1 MVHGLNKYY
10 GYCCQE
16 ISNCIVYQ
24 TCTLKY
30 LSRFERSSNM
40 DEQDP
45 LVFGDTVSNRLFGLP
60 EVLDKN
66 VDDIIVNECNT
77 VLTKPPDR

>member
-1 MVHGLNKYY
+1 
-10 GYCCQE
+10 
-16 ISNCIVYQ
+16 
-24 TCTLKY
+24 
-30 LSRFERSSNM
+30 M

-45 LVFGDTVSNRLFGLP
+45 LVFADTVNNRLFGLP

-66 VDDIIVNECNT
+66 VDNIIVNECNT

>member
-1 MVHGLNKYY
+1 
-10 GYCCQE
+10 
-16 ISNCIVYQ
+16 
-24 TCTLKY
+24 
-30 LSRFERSSNM
+30 M
-40 DEQDP
+40 DEQAP
-45 LVFGDTVSNRLFGLP
+45 LVFADTANNRLFGLP

>member
-1 MVHGLNKYY
+1 
-10 GYCCQE
+10 
-16 ISNCIVYQ
+16 
-24 TCTLKY
+24 
-30 LSRFERSSNM
+30 M

-45 LVFGDTVSNRLFGLP
+45 LVSVDTVNNILFGLP

-66 VDDIIVNECNT
+66 VDDIIVNECST